1 MSCLPNGAVL
11 IPNRIY
17 GGEKSLKKGGKA
29 LDREERKVV
38 NYKLPAQITGA
49 LFDR

>member
-1 MSCLPNGAVL
+1 MGQFLFQTAYTV
-11 IPNRIY
+11 
-17 GGEKSLKKGGKA
+17 EKKVLKKGGEV

>member
-1 MSCLPNGAVL
+1 M
-11 IPNRIY
+11 
-17 GGEKSLKKGGKA
+17 KKGGEV

>member
-1 MSCLPNGAVL
+1 MMTSG
-11 IPNRIY
+11 
-17 GGEKSLKKGGKA
+17 LKFFFHAEALEKGGKA
-29 LDREERKVV
+29 LDREGRKVV